1 MDEAGNIIKISDSSN
16 NHSRKTLKFIYDPN
30 IDILGKG
37 GYGKVYKVK
46 IEKEYPSQMKTYA
59 IKIFEKKIFKESPEK
74 ALRVL
79 NEIKIH
85 RSLNHQHLCKYEHSF
100 EDKNNIYIL
109 MEYCPYGSLS
119 NLLKKRKKLEEIE
132 IRFYMFQVL
141 KVLKYFRIQK
151 IIHRDLT
158 LSNIFLKDYKTI
170 KISDFGFAIKENEDY
185 EKTGFICG
193 TPGYFTPESNLS
205 KYSYKTDLFYFG
217 MCIYYLFGGN
227 MIFNT
232 PQESFDFFFNKKF
245 EPEKYIKLSKEA
257 KSLLKKLITEENKR
271 IGLDKI
277 YTHPFF
283 NKGKGLDIN
292 NFPDYNDKDYMKK
305 IKDLSKKLGIK
316 PIDLKNKKNNINS
329 SSESDNDSNS
339 SDSNDK
345 EINQNNIFNIN
356 KRKTYKGNLFN
367 GLKYEENKNNIIS
380 DDESEEI
387 LNDSKLINYFNTRKH
402 KALNLNQV
410 IYIIQIYDKLIDN
423 CGIGYK
429 LNNKNIGFIFNDSSQ
444 MTKINKEKK
453 YIIYHQKDK
462 NTKLT
467 KNIIIKIPPKNIT
480 NEVIRKI
487 KILYQMEEEFKNKEI
502 KYIKNNNNINNI
514 NEDIYIQKY
523 IKRNNCIIFLLS
535 NNNIQ
540 INFFDDII
548 IIFHQIPKA
557 LIYFSKDDINNIN
570 IFLLKSEENF
580 SDIKCDNYF
589 INYKIKCALNEI
601 KR

>member
-85 RSLNHQHLCKYEHSF
+85 RSLNHQHLVKYEHSF

-158 LSNIFLKDYKTI
+158 LSNIFLKDYMTI

-277 YTHPFF
+277 YVHPFF

-462 NTKLT
+462 NTKIT

-557 LIYFSKDDINNIN
+557 LIYCSKDDINNIN

>member
-85 RSLNHQHLCKYEHSF
+85 RSLNHQHLVKYEHSF

-170 KISDFGFAIKENEDY
+170 KISDFGFAIKENEYY

-227 MIFNT
+227 IMFNT

-277 YTHPFF
+277 YVHPFF

-316 PIDLKNKKNNINS
+316 PINLKNKKNNINS

-367 GLKYEENKNNIIS
+367 GLKYEENKNDIIS